1 MTVPTE
7 YFGRLSDQ
15 SMDERTN
22 KLNKFNDLEFLE
34 KHKLPKLTQNEKDKL
49 NSSITIKGTES
60 IIKTFLQT

>member
-1 MTVPTE
+1 MNKVSPMTVPTE

-34 KHKLPKLTQNEKDKL
+34 KHKLPKLTQE
-49 NSSITIKGTES
+49 
-60 IIKTFLQT
+60 